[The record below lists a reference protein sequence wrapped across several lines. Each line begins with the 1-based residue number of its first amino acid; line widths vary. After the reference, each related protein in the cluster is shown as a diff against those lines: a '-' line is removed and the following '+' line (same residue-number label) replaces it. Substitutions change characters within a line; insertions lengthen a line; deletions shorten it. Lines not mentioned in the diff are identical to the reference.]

1 MRISDWSSDVCSSDL
16 SWWLMSSR
24 ESNLAKLIL
33 IAAGQPDWQGDLPL
47 MAQGLLGMQR
57 AGAWRTTTANL
68 MGSLAIEKFARHYE
82 GTPVAGHTRLQTSS
96 GIHDFD
102 WSRAQSRAGVRT
114 LDFLQPWASKNA
126 DRKTVVWGKSWSVRE
141 NLGGRREL

>member
-82 GTPVAGHTRLQTSS
+82 GTPVAGHTRLQPSS
-96 GIHDFD
+96 GKIGRE
-102 WSRAQSRAGVRT
+102 SCRG
-114 LDFLQPWASKNA
+114 
-126 DRKTVVWGKSWSVRE
+126 SVCE
-141 NLGGRREL
+141 YV

>member
-1 MRISDWSSDVCSSDL
+1 MKKAKARQILRARMLERGTELVFGDDPLND

-82 GTPVAGHTRLQTSS
+82 EIGRASGRERVCQYVYISGGAVRLKKKKTK
-96 GIHDFD
+96 
-102 WSRAQSRAGVRT
+102 
-114 LDFLQPWASKNA
+114 KN
-126 DRKTVVWGKSWSVRE
+126 R
-141 NLGGRREL
+141 

>member
-1 MRISDWSSDVCSSDL
+1 M
-16 SWWLMSSR
+16 MSSR
-24 ESNLAKLIL
+24 ESNRAKLIL

-47 MAQGLLGMQR
+47 MAQGLLGMRR

-96 GIHDFD
+96 CIHDLD
-102 WSRAQSRAGVRT
+102 WCRSKSRAGVRT

-126 DRKTVVWGKSWSVRE
+126 DTQVLDRSEEHTS
-141 NLGGRREL
+141 ELQSLLSSSYAAFGLNKYIQYT

>member
-1 MRISDWSSDVCSSDL
+1 
-16 SWWLMSSR
+16 
-24 ESNLAKLIL
+24 
-33 IAAGQPDWQGDLPL
+33 
-47 MAQGLLGMQR
+47 MQR

-126 DRKTVVWGKSWSVRE
+126 DTLVLELQGQGRPWVTLRSWAAVPIDQAFSAGFAVQRGIEQVSQEGRNGQALVWERVVTDVKKSVGAE
-141 NLGGRREL
+141 QLK